1 MLAHK
6 TSLQKFRKV
15 GIVKNIFS
23 DQNEMK
29 PERFQKENWK
39 IYKYVEIEHYLKQQ
53 MSQGINHKGNVK
65 IY

>member
-1 MLAHK
+1 
-6 TSLQKFRKV
+6 
-15 GIVKNIFS
+15 
-23 DQNEMK
+23 MK